1 MIAVPTP
8 APSKNAAAT
17 KAFVK
22 YLYTPA
28 AQRLFAKTGYRPV
41 NRSVIKEFSFPVR
54 PQMFTI
60 DYLGGWDKVEK
71 QFFDPNNSIMAKIE
85 RGLGS

>member
-1 MIAVPTP
+1 VKFLYSPT
-8 APSKNAAAT
+8 
-17 KAFVK
+17 
-22 YLYTPA
+22 

-41 NRSVIKEFSFPVR
+41 NRSVINEFNFPVR

-60 DYLGGWDKVEK
+60 DYLGGWDKVDK